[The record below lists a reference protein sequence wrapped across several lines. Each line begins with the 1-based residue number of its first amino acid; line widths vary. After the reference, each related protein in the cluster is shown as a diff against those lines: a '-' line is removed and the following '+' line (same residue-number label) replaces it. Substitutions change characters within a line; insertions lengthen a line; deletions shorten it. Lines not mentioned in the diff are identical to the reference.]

1 MASPDVPAHHAL
13 CVTVTSCGNYGL
25 VGTRGGVVYLYNMQS
40 GEARGAYPSTRSA
53 VSRPHESVTLDGS
66 KKARP
71 GSVWAAFNAIVG
83 ETVSRRKK
91 EGVGGSSSSSRLSGA
106 VVGAVVV

>member
-91 EGVGGSSSSSRLSGA
+91 GGVGGRCWSRLSGA